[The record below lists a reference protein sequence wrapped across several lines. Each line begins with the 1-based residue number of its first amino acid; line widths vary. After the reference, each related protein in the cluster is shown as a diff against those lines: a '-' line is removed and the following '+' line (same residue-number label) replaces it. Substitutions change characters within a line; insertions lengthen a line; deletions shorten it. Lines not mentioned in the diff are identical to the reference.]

1 MWTKYEQYYIY
12 SNSDDVVNSMVYYDF
27 SKGVWKALDPTS
39 NEVVDVYITLE
50 AAKRNIENIFE
61 REDT

>member
-1 MWTKYEQYYIY
+1 MWNKHEQLHIY
-12 SNSDDVVNSMVYYDF
+12 SNSDDVVNSIVHYDF
-27 SKGVWKALDPTS
+27 SKGVWKATDPTS
-39 NEVVDVYITLE
+39 NEVVGVYITLE